1 MYVSAFQTPNLTG
14 ITYIPGRPRQY
25 RADCKVGQFK
35 IGESKFVGAKLTMEI
50 LSWRTFADQLFDY
63 PHQTWLEVLFV
74 DPHNIVSH
82 ILFKTESLD
91 NFLNLT
97 LDLATEG
104 IALGNGVTTATMSKR
119 SGELGVYYAVEFEW
133 QPSPDQRVQ
142 ELRSFATEHE
152 LTMPKLKSV
161 RLPELPA

>member
-1 MYVSAFQTPNLTG
+1 MYVSAFQTPNLKG

-35 IGESKFVGAKLTMEI
+35 IGESKFTGAKLGMEI

-74 DPHNIVSH
+74 DAHNIVSH

-104 IALGNGVTTATMSKR
+104 TALGTGVTTAQMCKR

-133 QPSPDQRVQ
+133 NPSPAQRVQ
-142 ELRSFATEHE
+142 ELQLFATEHE
-152 LTMPKLKSV
+152 LVMPKLKSV
-161 RLPELPA
+161 KLPELPA